1 MAAKLSHQRPVSISE
16 GNGSALSEDVKHKAK
31 KARVDGMLSV
41 IDKNK
46 VEAINA
52 QISVMHQLEDIYVSR
67 MGRYG
72 YKLQLVNLVNQMPGM
87 LVHHQQVELQV
98 GNRFWCFGPL
108 LGPLTLWLNYS
119 SHHPF
124 SKPRNARQMEYGVES
139 WWMYFVWC
147 LGNSFHGIRMPF
159 RQDPKSSFEIFTLKI
174 YTRLKNL
181 N

>member
-1 MAAKLSHQRPVSISE
+1 
-16 GNGSALSEDVKHKAK
+16 
-31 KARVDGMLSV
+31 
-41 IDKNK
+41 
-46 VEAINA
+46 
-52 QISVMHQLEDIYVSR
+52 
-67 MGRYG
+67 MGRVRYEF
-72 YKLQLVNLVNQMPGM
+72 QLVNLVNQMPGM

-147 LGNSFHGIRMPF
+147 LGNSYQGIRMHYL
-159 RQDPKSSFEIFTLKI
+159 QDTKNGIRIFTQLI
-174 YTRLKNL
+174 YTRGKILNKNCL
-181 N
+181 DSLLTLHPQHHCRIPIALLLLQKRESKETCHHSFIWREQPQA